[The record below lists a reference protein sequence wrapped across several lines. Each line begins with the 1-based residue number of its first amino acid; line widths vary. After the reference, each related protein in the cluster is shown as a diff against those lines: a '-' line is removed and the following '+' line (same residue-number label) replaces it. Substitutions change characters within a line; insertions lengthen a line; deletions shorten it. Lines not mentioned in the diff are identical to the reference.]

1 MQQIEIGNQIIDYE
15 VIRTDRKTLSISLD
29 KDKKLTVRSPK
40 KAEEVWIKKV
50 LKKKTP
56 WILDKLSE
64 VDKIKPAPKPKEF
77 LSGEKLP
84 YLGRRYRL
92 KVFPSDEINK
102 VEVRLYQ
109 GKFLICYPI
118 RLKDQE
124 EARKE
129 AIREELIT
137 WYRDHAKLK
146 ISERVEKYKEQLD
159 VEPNSVVIKKQKKRW
174 GSCSSKDNLNFNL
187 KIIMAPMTIV
197 DYLVVHELTH
207 LKHNN
212 HSKEFWKT
220 VESIIPDYEERL
232 KWLKINGRQMDF

>member
-1 MQQIEIGNQIIDYE
+1 MQQIEIGNQLIDYE
-15 VIRTDRKTLSISLD
+15 VIRTDRKTLGISLD

-40 KAEEVWIKKV
+40 KAEDEWIRKV
-50 LKKKTP
+50 LKKKTS

-92 KVFPSDEINK
+92 KVKPDDEIDN
-102 VEVRLYQ
+102 VEVKLYH
-109 GKFLICYPI
+109 GKFIINCPVSIYNNDAERI
-118 RLKDQE
+118 DK
-124 EARKE
+124 
-129 AIREELIT
+129 IRESLID
-137 WYRDHAKLK
+137 WYREHAKIK
-146 ISERVEKYKEQLD
+146 INERVEKYKVQLD
-159 VEPNSVVIKKQKKRW
+159 VEPNNVVIKKQKKRW
-174 GSCSSKDNLNFNL
+174 GSCSSKNNLNFNW
-187 KIIMAPMTIV
+187 KIIIAPMTIV

-220 VESIIPDYEERL
+220 IEAIIPDYEERL
-232 KWLKINGRQMDF
+232 EWLKINGRQLDF

>member
-1 MQQIEIGNQIIDYE
+1 MQQIEIGNQLIDYE
-15 VIRTDRKTLSISLD
+15 VIRTDRKTLGISLD

-40 KAEEVWIKKV
+40 KAEDEWIRKV
-50 LKKKTP
+50 LKNKTS

-92 KVFPSDEINK
+92 KVKPDDEIDN
-102 VEVRLYQ
+102 VEVKLYH
-109 GKFLICYPI
+109 GKFIINCPVSIYNNDAERI
-118 RLKDQE
+118 DK
-124 EARKE
+124 
-129 AIREELIT
+129 IRESLID
-137 WYRDHAKLK
+137 WYREHAKIK
-146 ISERVEKYKEQLD
+146 INERVEKYKVQLD
-159 VEPNSVVIKKQKKRW
+159 VEPNNVVIKKQKKRW
-174 GSCSSKDNLNFNL
+174 GSCSSKNNLNFNW
-187 KIIMAPMTIV
+187 KIIIAPMTIV

-220 VESIIPDYEERL
+220 IEAIIPDYEERL
-232 KWLKINGRQMDF
+232 EWLKINGRQLDF